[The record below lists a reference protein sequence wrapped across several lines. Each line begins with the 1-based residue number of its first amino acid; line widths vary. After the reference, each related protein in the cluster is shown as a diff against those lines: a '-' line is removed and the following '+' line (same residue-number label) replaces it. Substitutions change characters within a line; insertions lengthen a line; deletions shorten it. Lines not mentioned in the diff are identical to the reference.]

1 MDAPDARGRYGARL
15 WPSRWFARRVR
26 RQATR
31 WLSQLSPDRSCTL
44 WWPYAVVVRDGCSRC
59 LVVLVLRAAGFRA
72 TGRFSMGLSAFA
84 FAACALL
91 PLRAWLASRMG
102 LHAYLLVYFCSKVS
116 ALMLMRLVPA
126 GASLSTA
133 AIFGVALASILIL
146 LLVAVHLKRGHADGS
161 VEYGG
166 SRAASEYLACRS

>member
-72 TGRFSMGLSAFA
+72 TGRFCYGSLGFRLRCGRVASVASLACEPHGFA
-84 FAACALL
+84 RIPFGVFLL
-91 PLRAWLASRMG
+91 KSECPY
-102 LHAYLLVYFCSKVS
+102 AY
-116 ALMLMRLVPA
+116 AT
-126 GASLSTA
+126 GASWCEPFHCRDIWSCPC
-133 AIFGVALASILIL
+133 IHSYPVACC
-146 LLVAVHLKRGHADGS
+146 R
-161 VEYGG
+161 
-166 SRAASEYLACRS
+166 ASEARPC